1 MDKSLGTLLLFGG
14 LFPIYKSPTPPL
26 TPQTKLVA
34 CIQNVFWVST
44 LCWVGGG
51 RTTRK
56 FQKGCTVYEGTH
68 ILKKNINTGL
78 LSQGLFSMIVGY
90 VWFLKP
96 LSHSSSLFRA
106 KGADTLLLSL
116 SLRLSTILEP
126 LDKASIQVRILKPDS
141 IRKS

>member
-1 MDKSLGTLLLFGG
+1 
-14 LFPIYKSPTPPL
+14 
-26 TPQTKLVA
+26 
-34 CIQNVFWVST
+34 
-44 LCWVGGG
+44 
-51 RTTRK
+51 
-56 FQKGCTVYEGTH
+56 
-68 ILKKNINTGL
+68 
-78 LSQGLFSMIVGY
+78 MIVGY